1 MDRQKELLLKIEN
14 LEDDYRRKH
23 KQLDEMIDA
32 VNREKLVFNR
42 ELEYL
47 YEQMS
52 YLFNKRGYNDSQ
64 EVQPVYH
71 MIESAQEETE
81 WIVKRALRKLE
92 EEQEECQFAYK
103 KQIILYEEEYHR
115 LKKERSFNM
124 LDGLEE
130 DLLEICKN
138 LEKV

>member
-1 MDRQKELLLKIEN
+1 
-14 LEDDYRRKH
+14 
-23 KQLDEMIDA
+23 MIDA

-64 EVQPVYH
+64 EVQLVYH
-71 MIESAQEETE
+71 MIESAQEEKE

-115 LKKERSFNM
+115 LKKERKF
-124 LDGLEE
+124 
-130 DLLEICKN
+130 
-138 LEKV
+138 